1 MERPTPDAVRMSVTM
16 TPQMMKERNEYVE
29 GLKRDLEF
37 EHARAEKA
45 EKERDAALVKIGQMA
60 FERTPPQAAFDA
72 ATAEAARLGDDLFA
86 IGKTLTVGSG
96 GGKPLDIYLHY
107 GRETDQR
114 AAMDAIFRAIGR
126 RVKGEALAPTRTETP
141 TPPAAG
147 VSEIAPAS
155 RDSWDVVHAFCR
167 LIEAFGGQF
176 DKQAVPPRC
185 DAAAR
190 ALDALAGRGRA

>member
-1 MERPTPDAVRMSVTM
+1 MTDPNAAGMSVTM

-72 ATAEAARLGDDLFA
+72 ATADAARLREALEA
-86 IGKTLTVGSG
+86 LL
-96 GGKPLDIYLHY
+96 PLALVKWGNLDPDANVVL
-107 GRETDQR
+107 DAAR
-114 AAMDAIFRAIGR
+114 AA
-126 RVKGEALAPTRTETP
+126 LSPTRTEAP